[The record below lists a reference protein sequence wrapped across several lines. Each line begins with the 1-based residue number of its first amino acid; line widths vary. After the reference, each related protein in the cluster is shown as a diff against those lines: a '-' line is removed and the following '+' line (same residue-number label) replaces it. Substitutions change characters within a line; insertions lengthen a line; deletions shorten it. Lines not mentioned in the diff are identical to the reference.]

1 MTRVE
6 RIARLLG
13 LAVGVV
19 RAASAP
25 PRATAECVER
35 TGFAD
40 RQESQDRAC
49 ARKDWLR
56 ALATAAEHRMDI
68 ARSRAPHQAEDV
80 AGRIKAWRLSFGLT
94 QEQFAA
100 LASMPKRTLVGYEN
114 NEREP
119 GAASLAA
126 LARTGVNLNWLLTG
140 AGEMRVR
147 HPDGVVE

>member
-6 RIARLLG
+6 RLARLLG

-19 RAASAP
+19 RAAVCAP
-25 PRATAECVER
+25 PRATVECVER
-35 TGFAD
+35 TRF
-40 RQESQDRAC
+40 RQ
-49 ARKDWLR
+49 DWLR
-56 ALATAAEHRMDI
+56 ALATAAEHRMDL
-68 ARSRAPHQAEDV
+68 ARSRAPHQAADV
-80 AGRIKAWRLSFGLT
+80 GGRIKAWRLSFALT

-100 LASMPKRTLVGYEN
+100 LISMPKRTLVGYEN

-140 AGEMRVR
+140 EGERQAR
-147 HPDGVVE
+147 SGVVE